1 MPKKTLMVTLCAIAA
16 SLTAA
21 VSCVENDRSLGSGL
35 LPDESIL
42 TLGTKTFDL
51 PVTNRVSPSVQAAN
65 SIKMMVGT
73 MTDPVFGTV
82 ESSAA
87 TYIIPYSSSTDFG
100 DNPKLLSAYIN
111 LSIDS
116 TYYLENDQKGI
127 HQRIKI
133 YRLLTS
139 LDSTDMAF
147 CNSLTSEDFSLEP
160 ITVSDPVIYGEGVI
174 RIELKDEFAQEL
186 LATTPEE
193 FEDISQFLKRIP
205 GLYIQ
210 TEPSMGTVG
219 GRMNFL
225 SLGNSTI
232 NLNYT
237 LNDSERGIT
246 DLDTT
251 ESFAFGYSGYEA
263 FNYFST
269 GSEGLSNKTPGEE
282 LYIESLSGIKPHIAA
297 ADLKEMIDNWI
308 LDEGLEQKNVVVS
321 RAELKFPYPEPDD
334 YGIFDMEHPDYIY
347 AFTRA
352 PLATNDTLYYYQ
364 PLDEVYSTSNYGS
377 INRSLMEYSMDITA
391 YIQNIIG
398 AEPSEI
404 NETMDLWIAPM
415 KYKVNLA
422 DTRVYEFDNYN
433 YNKIILNGPAAER
446 KPTLTITYGLMQ

>member
-1 MPKKTLMVTLCAIAA
+1 MPNKT
-16 SLTAA
+16 LTAA
-21 VSCVENDRSLGSGL
+21 LCVLTALFTAAACVENDRTLGSGL

-42 TLGTKTFDL
+42 TIGTKTFEIQ
-51 PVTNRVSPSVQAAN
+51 VTNRTSSSVQAAN
-65 SIKMMVGT
+65 SLSMLVGT

-82 ESSAA
+82 ISNSA
-87 TYIIPYSSSTDFG
+87 TFILPYSDSTDFG
-100 DNPKLLSAYIN
+100 EDPKLLSAYLN

-133 YRLLTS
+133 YKLLTP
-139 LDSTDMAF
+139 LDSSNMGF
-147 CNSLTSEDFSLEP
+147 CNSLTPEDYCSEP
-160 ITVSDPVIYGEGVI
+160 ITVSDPVIYGEGEI
-174 RIELKDEFAQEL
+174 RIELKDEFAREL
-186 LATTPEE
+186 LSITPEE
-193 FEDISQFLKRIP
+193 FRDLSLFIERFP

-210 TEPSMGTVG
+210 IEPSMSTSG
-219 GRMNFL
+219 GRMNYL
-225 SLGNSTI
+225 DLGNSTI
-232 NLNYT
+232 NVNYT
-237 LNDSERGIT
+237 LNDPDRGIS

-251 ESFAFGYSGYEA
+251 ESFAFGYSTYEVY
-263 FNYFST
+263 NYFST
-269 GSEGLSNKTPGEE
+269 GSEALSNDNPGDR
-282 LYIESLSGIKPHIAA
+282 LYMESLSGIKPHINAGS
-297 ADLKEMIDNWI
+297 LKEMIDNWI
-308 LDEGLEQKNVVVS
+308 QDEGLEQKNVVIS

-391 YIQNIIG
+391 YIQSIID